1 MNRFEWVIA
10 GYIAFIGSAIIM
22 SCRFL
27 GKAISGCLFFL
38 YMVIIALPI
47 LILFR
52 FKKFINDPVYFLK
65 AIVVGITGR
74 MMKD

>member
-1 MNRFEWVIA
+1 MNRFEWVIS
-10 GYIAFIGSAIIM
+10 GIIAFIGSAIIM
-22 SCRFL
+22 SYRFL
-27 GKAISGCLFFL
+27 GKVIGGCLFFL

-65 AIVVGITGR
+65 DIVVGITGR

>member
-1 MNRFEWVIA
+1 MNTFEWIIA

-38 YMVIIALPI
+38 YMVIIAIPI
-47 LILFR
+47 LILFK

-65 AIVVGITGR
+65 AIVVGITER
-74 MMKD
+74 MKEE